1 MFVIG
6 AFIELFW
13 DEVFMVFVVATC
25 TYSCR
30 ICVREFYGTDQFGST
45 KWLGTTFERVRFW
58 PVWSFRLVGPK
69 CPFSFDKIVVPSTA
83 LLYPSYKNNN
93 QKRGGLGRI
102 CATGMYLSIGHVD
115 FPKFQSGICVE
126 WKVLL
131 IYRVIK
137 SKPVSKVF
145 VSEQLATTLL
155 RARENI
161 AKTGFC
167 KVVTVCHPFSLLRI

>member
-1 MFVIG
+1 MAPPWVP
-6 AFIELFW
+6 
-13 DEVFMVFVVATC
+13 EVF
-25 TYSCR
+25 S
-30 ICVREFYGTDQFGST
+30 RE
-45 KWLGTTFERVRFW
+45 R
-58 PVWSFRLVGPK
+58 PSFRGSFPK
-69 CPFSFDKIVVPSTA
+69 PETAHEKPLAPRLKWTFPFDKIVVPSTA

-145 VSEQLATTLL
+145 VSEQSATTLL

>member
-1 MFVIG
+1 MHVQLSHLRTGILWNG
-6 AFIELFW
+6 P
-13 DEVFMVFVVATC
+13 
-25 TYSCR
+25 
-30 ICVREFYGTDQFGST
+30 VRFGST

-69 CPFSFDKIVVPSTA
+69 CPFPFDKIVVPSTA

-131 IYRVIK
+131 IYRVVK

-145 VSEQLATTLL
+145 VSEQSATTLL

-167 KVVTVCHPFSLLRI
+167 KVVTVCHPFSLLKI